1 MKWAAADFISLSFP
15 AASPSPPTLTRH
27 ADVIATEPTSL
38 MLWDELVLRAFFD
51 EQPAVHLPAC
61 PNCFVVRATLVPT
74 VFSQFACTRTA
85 GPGRTADRDTIRQSS
100 RDARE

>member
-1 MKWAAADFISLSFP
+1 
-15 AASPSPPTLTRH
+15 
-27 ADVIATEPTSL
+27 

-100 RDARE
+100 RDVRENEMGEREREIERGTARKKQIANYR